1 MPDNIGSWTK
11 HNVTQIASRLTKEWN
26 LLLSIHYLTEKI
38 FWKKIINLLT
48 TVLAIKSQYLKN
60 YCPPS
65 KIRNYK
71 TKLEILMS
79 NNFFLKKIFQIFKNL
94 CQNSLMKSKIEN
106 IQPQASM
113 LYYWTKLWKQ
123 LKSWKYLAFNT
134 LNDIFTTQTQSS
146 NIAQP
151 KTNLKSLATYCST
164 IW

>member
-1 MPDNIGSWTK
+1 
-11 HNVTQIASRLTKEWN
+11 
-26 LLLSIHYLTEKI
+26 
-38 FWKKIINLLT
+38 
-48 TVLAIKSQYLKN
+48 
-60 YCPPS
+60 
-65 KIRNYK
+65 
-71 TKLEILMS
+71 MS
-79 NNFFLKKIFQIFKNL
+79 NDFFLKKIFQIFKNL

-123 LKSWKYLAFNT
+123 LKSWKYLVFNT